1 MGTERLRLRI
11 FIVLVAVAVGLL
23 TARLIHLQVINEE
36 YYAGESEK
44 NAVKLRVT
52 QSARGLIYDRNGVL
66 LVDNVPTYS
75 LTVTPRYFD
84 EQRIPLLARL
94 LEVADTTVKAR
105 LEEAR
110 TWSPY
115 QASRIFREVPFE
127 KFSRVE
133 EHLYQLPGVEFI
145 VDDKRHYHGGV
156 RASHVFGY
164 VKEISERQLD
174 SRKEHGYRQGDR
186 LGQTGLERAYERAL
200 RGETG
205 RRFMMVNVH
214 GQEVKS
220 YREGSDDVPPQS
232 GANLTLTIDAA
243 TQALLE
249 RLYENKRGGAVAID
263 PKTGEILAMIS
274 SPDYDPRLLSG
285 SVSPE
290 VWSGLQNDPFKPL
303 FNRATMSGQPPGS
316 TFKPFMSLVGLQE
329 GVITPNT
336 TVTCNGV
343 YYFGRPFKCH
353 GGAHGTLTVRDAI
366 KRSCNVFFYTLMM
379 RMDFDK
385 WSKWGPQFG
394 FGVSPPTDLPETVSG
409 LLPDSAYFDRAYPRG
424 WTRGYLVS
432 LGIGQGDM
440 VITPLQLARY
450 AAALANG
457 GTLHSPHLVK
467 KAVNPQTGQPIELEI
482 EPSRR
487 IPIAAEHFETV
498 REGMRRMVMENNST
512 VRWGDVVAAGKTG
525 TAQNPH
531 GKDHSWFMGFAPFDD
546 PKIAVAVLVE
556 NAGYG
561 ATVSAPIAGLIM
573 EQYLTGS
580 TDQHPKFVMGMALN
594 GSSEGMENGEGMTWR
609 HYYDRQDREFAA
621 GMAR

>member
-1 MGTERLRLRI
+1 MRLRI
-11 FIVLVAVAVGLL
+11 FIAIVIVAIGLL
-23 TARLIHLQVINEE
+23 TARLIHLQVINAE

-44 NAVKLRVT
+44 NAVRLRVT

-84 EQRIPLLARL
+84 EERIPLLARL
-94 LEVADTTVKAR
+94 LEVPDSTVRAR
-105 LEEAR
+105 LDEASA
-110 TWSPY
+110 WSPY
-115 QASRIFREVPFE
+115 QASRIFREVPFQI
-127 KFSRVE
+127 FSRVE

-156 RASHVFGY
+156 RASHVYGY

-174 SRKEHGYRQGDR
+174 TRKEKGYRQGDR
-186 LGQTGLERAYERAL
+186 LGQSGLERSYEPAL
-200 RGETG
+200 RGESG

-220 YREGSDDVPPQS
+220 YREGSEDVPPQS
-232 GANLTLTIDAA
+232 GANLTLTIDANL
-243 TQALLE
+243 QALVE

-263 PKTGEILAMIS
+263 PRNGEILALIS

-285 SVSPE
+285 SVSQE
-290 VWSGLQNDPFKPL
+290 VWKGLQDDPFKPL

-316 TFKPFMSLVGLQE
+316 TFKPFMALVGLQT
-329 GVITPNT
+329 GVITPQT
-336 TVTCNGV
+336 TVTCHGV

-379 RMDFDK
+379 RLDFDK
-385 WSKWGPQFG
+385 WSKWGPEFG
-394 FGVSPPTDLPETVSG
+394 FGVVAPTDLPEVVSG

-450 AAALANG
+450 AAALANA
-457 GTLHSPHLVK
+457 GTLHSPHVVRS
-467 KAVNPQTGQPIELEI
+467 AVDPQTGEAFDFGL
-482 EPSRR
+482 EPSHR
-487 IPIAAEHFETV
+487 IPISPEHFETV

-512 VRWGDVVAAGKTG
+512 VRWGDVVVAGKTG

-531 GKDHSWFMGFAPFDD
+531 GEDHSWFMGFAPFDD

-561 ATVSAPIAGLIM
+561 ATVSAPIAGLMM

-580 TDQHPKFVMGMALN
+580 IDQHPQFVKDMALR
-594 GSSEGMENGEGMTWR
+594 GKSEGMENGEGMQWR
-609 HYYDRQDREFAA
+609 HYFDREEGRVAA
-621 GMAR
+621 GMPR